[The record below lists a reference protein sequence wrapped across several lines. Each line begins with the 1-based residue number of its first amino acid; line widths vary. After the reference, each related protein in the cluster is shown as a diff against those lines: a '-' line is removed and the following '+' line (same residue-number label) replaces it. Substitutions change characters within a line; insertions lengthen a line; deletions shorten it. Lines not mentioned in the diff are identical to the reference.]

1 MGAFFKTSSLTSFQS
16 FYEIC
21 LAILYM
27 KGNLSTS
34 CLGQSFKL
42 THQICSQMA
51 VELLTEEKDKGK
63 WLTGWK
69 QMQHTHTKKCRK
81 QRQEEEIDEV
91 CETE

>member
-1 MGAFFKTSSLTSFQS
+1 MGAFFKMSSLTSFQS

-34 CLGQSFKL
+34 CG
-42 THQICSQMA
+42 QMA
-51 VELLTEEKDKGK
+51 VELPLSFSSVSK

-69 QMQHTHTKKCRK
+69 QMQHTQKK
-81 QRQEEEIDEV
+81 RQEEEIDEV

>member
-1 MGAFFKTSSLTSFQS
+1 MGAFFKMSSLTSFQS

-51 VELLTEEKDKGK
+51 VELPLSFSSVSK

-69 QMQHTHTKKCRK
+69 QMQHTQQQKK
-81 QRQEEEIDEV
+81 RQEEEIDEV